1 MAQSNP
7 ADRSV
12 AILGLGIMGSA
23 FARNLIA
30 YDFIVHGF
38 DPDQKTASSAAKSG
52 VLIAASAA
60 EATQDCD
67 AILTSLPSEAAL
79 TATVDLLAK
88 KLNPSDKKKILVE
101 LSTLSLDCK
110 KDACDQLAVAGIEML
125 DCPVSGTG
133 AQAQT
138 KDIVLYASGDE
149 TAFTDCQSIFDAIA
163 RESFYL
169 GALGNGTRMKFIANL
184 LVAIHNVATA
194 EAINLARQSGL
205 DPQRV
210 YDVISSGAGTSRIF
224 ELRGPMM
231 VQDSYDPAT
240 MKLDVWQK
248 DMSLIKDFAEEV
260 GVMTPLFETTRPLY
274 EQANAL
280 GMGELDTAAV
290 FKILAEQRR

>member
-1 MAQSNP
+1 MAQESSS
-7 ADRSV
+7 DQSV

-30 YDFIVHGF
+30 RDFTVHGF
-38 DPDQKTASSAAKSG
+38 DPDHETASSAAKSG
-52 VLIAASAA
+52 ILIAKSAV
-60 EATQDCD
+60 EAAQDCD
-67 AILTSLPSEAAL
+67 VILTSLPSESAL
-79 TATVDLLAK
+79 SSTVDLLVK
-88 KLNPSDKKKILVE
+88 NQSPTDKQRILVE

-110 KDACDQLAVAGIEML
+110 KDACDQLVAAGIEML

-149 TAFTDCQSIFDAIA
+149 IAFADCQTVFDAIA

-231 VQDSYDPAT
+231 VRDSYDPAT

-248 DMSLIKDFAEEV
+248 DMSLIQHFAKEV
-260 GVMTPLFETTRPLY
+260 GVTTPLFEATRPLY

-290 FKILAEQRR
+290 FKILAET

>member
-30 YDFIVHGF
+30 CDFTVHGF
-38 DPDQKTASSAAKSG
+38 DPSHETASSAEKSG
-52 VLIAASAA
+52 VLIARSAA
-60 EATQDCD
+60 EAAQDCD
-67 AILTSLPSEAAL
+67 VILTSLPSEAAL
-79 TATVDLLAK
+79 SATVDLLATH
-88 KLNPSDKKKILVE
+88 LNPSDKKKILVE

-110 KDACDQLAVAGIEML
+110 KDAYDQLGAAGIEML

-133 AQAQT
+133 AQALT
-138 KDIVLYASGDE
+138 KDIVLYASGDKA
-149 TAFTDCQSIFDAIA
+149 AFADCQPAFDAIA

-169 GALGNGTRMKFIANL
+169 GELGNGTRMKFIANL

-248 DMSLIKDFAEEV
+248 DMTLIKDFAEEV
-260 GVMTPLFETTRPLY
+260 GVTTPLFEATRPLY

-290 FKILAEQRR
+290 FKIISET

>member
-1 MAQSNP
+1 MAQENS
-7 ADRSV
+7 AVQSV

-30 YDFIVHGF
+30 CDFTVYGF
-38 DPDQKTASSAAKSG
+38 DPNHETANSAAKSG
-52 VLIAASAA
+52 VLIAPSAV
-60 EATQDCD
+60 EAAQDCYV
-67 AILTSLPSEAAL
+67 ILTSLPSEPAL
-79 TATVDLLAK
+79 SSTVDLLAK
-88 KLNPSDKKKILVE
+88 HPNPSDRQKVLVE

-110 KDACDQLAVAGIEML
+110 KAACDQLAVAGIEML

-138 KDIVLYASGDE
+138 KDIVLYASGDK
-149 TAFTDCQSIFDAIA
+149 TAFEDCQSVFDAIA

-169 GALGNGTRMKFIANL
+169 GELGNGTRMKFIANL

-205 DPQRV
+205 DAQRV

-248 DMSLIKDFAEEV
+248 DMSLIQDFAKEV
-260 GVMTPLFETTRPLY
+260 GVATPLFEATRPLY

-290 FKILAEQRR
+290 FKILAKT

>member
-7 ADRSV
+7 ADPSV
-12 AILGLGIMGSA
+12 AIFGLGIMGSA

-30 YDFIVHGF
+30 CDFTVHGF
-38 DPDQKTASSAAKSG
+38 DPSHETASSAEKSG
-52 VLIAASAA
+52 VLIARTAA
-60 EATQDCD
+60 EAAQDCD
-67 AILTSLPSEAAL
+67 VILTSLPSEAAL
-79 TATVDLLAK
+79 SATVDLLATH
-88 KLNPSDKKKILVE
+88 LNPSDKKKILVE
-101 LSTLSLDCK
+101 LSTLSLNCK
-110 KDACDQLAVAGIEML
+110 KDAYDQLGAAGVEML

-133 AQAQT
+133 AQALT
-138 KDIVLYASGDE
+138 KDIVLYASGDKA
-149 TAFTDCQSIFDAIA
+149 AFTDCQPAFDAIA

-169 GALGNGTRMKFIANL
+169 GELGNGTRMKFIANL

-194 EAINLARQSGL
+194 EAINLARHSGL

-248 DMSLIKDFAEEV
+248 DMTLIKDFAEEV
-260 GVMTPLFETTRPLY
+260 GVTTPLFEATRPLY

-290 FKILAEQRR
+290 FKIIAET